1 MLLYWTVCTKG
12 TGTTA
17 AAAAV
22 GVNFRYYN
30 TVLTILVVALNGG
43 PIILAFMSK
52 LLERKVALD
61 NTSVFKIFLLK
72 QSIGWWWNDVKVS
85 FM

>member
-1 MLLYWTVCTKG
+1 MCTKG
-12 TGTTA
+12 TGTA

-30 TVLTILVVALNGG
+30 TVLTILVAALNGG
-43 PIILAFMSK
+43 PIILAFMSE

-61 NTSVFKIFLLK
+61 NTSVFKIFLKTKYWLM
-72 QSIGWWWNDVKVS
+72 VK
-85 FM
+85 